1 MRVFSIPI
9 LPAMLIWLAVPNV
22 WAAKPGG
29 APTATP
35 VVAAEA
41 RVQPLSERVEA
52 LGTLQA
58 NESVAI
64 TSKVT
69 ETISVVHFDD
79 NQRVRAGDPL
89 VEMTSAEEHAL
100 LEEASVRA
108 REAERQYNRV
118 RSLVAQR
125 SASESLLDERKRD
138 LDTARALLTA
148 IESRVADRFLKAP
161 FDGVLGLRNVS
172 QGALVEPGDL
182 ITTLDDDRLMK
193 LDFSV
198 PSVHLASLQPGLG
211 IEATSSAFGARV
223 FKGVV
228 RGVDSRVD
236 PVTRSVRVRAILPN
250 PDFTLKPGLLMRVV
264 LLLDPREALTVP
276 EAAILHRGQEHF
288 VLRLSEGEAGI
299 TAERTR
305 IRIGTRIPG
314 WVEVRDGLAPG
325 ERVVTEGQE
334 KVRPGQPLRLI
345 PSPGSDP
352 DASAKSQSQ
361 NPTDTTAGRMP

>member
-1 MRVFSIPI
+1 MRVFSISVLMPI
-9 LPAMLIWLAVPNV
+9 LVWLSVPNT

-29 APTATP
+29 TPSATP
-35 VVAAEA
+35 VVVAET
-41 RVQPLSERVEA
+41 RIQPLSERVEA

-64 TSKVT
+64 TSQVT

-79 NQRVRAGDPL
+79 GQRVRAGDPL

-100 LEEASVRA
+100 LEEARVRA
-108 REAERQYNRV
+108 REAERQYDRV
-118 RSLVAQR
+118 KSLVAQR
-125 SASESLLDERKRD
+125 SASESLLDERRRD
-138 LDTARALLTA
+138 LDTARALLAA
-148 IESRVADRFLKAP
+148 IESRVADRFIKAP

-172 QGALVEPGDL
+172 PGALVEPGDR

-211 IEATSSAFGARV
+211 IEATSSAFGARL

-228 RGVDSRVD
+228 RGIDSRID

-250 PDFTLKPGLLMRVV
+250 PDFRLKPGLLMRVE
-264 LLLDPREALTVP
+264 LMLDPREALTVP

-288 VLRLSEGEAGI
+288 VMRVSEGETGLM
-299 TAERTR
+299 AERIQ
-305 IRIGTRIPG
+305 IRIGTRLPG
-314 WVEVRDGLAPG
+314 WVEVRDGLEP
-325 ERVVTEGQE
+325 EDRVVTEGQE
-334 KVRPGQPLRLI
+334 KIRPGQPIRLVAA
-345 PSPGSDP
+345 PGSGT
-352 DASAKSQSQ
+352 DASTA
-361 NPTDTTAGRMP
+361 NRTDTTPGRMP

>member
-1 MRVFSIPI
+1 MRVFSMPI
-9 LPAMLIWLAVPNV
+9 LMTMLVWLAAPNA
-22 WAAKPGG
+22 WAAKSDG
-29 APTATP
+29 APAATP
-35 VVAAEA
+35 VVVAEA

-100 LEEASVRA
+100 LEEANVRA

-118 RSLVAQR
+118 RSLVTQR

-138 LDTARALLTA
+138 LDTARALLVA
-148 IESRVADRFLKAP
+148 IESRVADRFIKAP
-161 FDGVLGLRNVS
+161 FDGVLGLRTVS

-211 IEATSSAFGARV
+211 IEATSSAFGEQV
-223 FKGVV
+223 FRGVV
-228 RGVDSRVD
+228 RGVDSRID

-250 PDFTLKPGLLMRVV
+250 PDFRLKPGLLMRVV
-264 LLLDPREALTVP
+264 LLLDPREALMVP
-276 EAAILHRGQEHF
+276 EAAVLHRGQEHF
-288 VLRLSEGEAGI
+288 VLRVQESEAGL
-299 TAERTR
+299 TAERTQ
-305 IRIGTRIPG
+305 IHIGTRIPG

-334 KVRPGQPLRLI
+334 KVRPGQPIRFI
-345 PSPGSDP
+345 SSPGATN
-352 DASAKSQSQ
+352 ASSAPQ
-361 NPTDTTAGRMP
+361 TDTTPDPIP

>member
-1 MRVFSIPI
+1 MRVFSISVLMPI
-9 LPAMLIWLAVPNV
+9 LVWLSVPNT

-29 APTATP
+29 TPSATP
-35 VVAAEA
+35 VVVAET

-64 TSKVT
+64 TSQVT

-79 NQRVRAGDPL
+79 GQRVRAGDPL

-100 LEEASVRA
+100 LEEARVRA
-108 REAERQYNRV
+108 REAERQYDRV
-118 RSLVAQR
+118 KSLVAQR
-125 SASESLLDERKRD
+125 SASESLLDERQRD
-138 LDTARALLTA
+138 LDTARALLAA
-148 IESRVADRFLKAP
+148 IESRVADRFIKAP

-172 QGALVEPGDL
+172 PGALVEPGDR

-211 IEATSSAFGARV
+211 IEATSSAFGARL

-228 RGVDSRVD
+228 RGIDSRID

-250 PDFTLKPGLLMRVV
+250 PDFRLKPGLLMRVV
-264 LLLDPREALTVP
+264 LMLDPREALTVP

-288 VLRLSEGEAGI
+288 VMRVSEGEAGLM
-299 TAERTR
+299 AERIQ
-305 IRIGTRIPG
+305 IRIGTRLPG
-314 WVEVRDGLAPG
+314 WVEVRDGLEP
-325 ERVVTEGQE
+325 EDRVVTEGQE
-334 KVRPGQPLRLI
+334 KIRPGQPIRLVAA
-345 PSPGSDP
+345 PGSGT
-352 DASAKSQSQ
+352 DASTANQ
-361 NPTDTTAGRMP
+361 TDITPGRMP

>member
-1 MRVFSIPI
+1 MRVFSMPI
-9 LPAMLIWLAVPNV
+9 LMTMLVWLAAPNT

-35 VVAAEA
+35 VVVAETH
-41 RVQPLSERVEA
+41 VQPLSERVEA

-79 NQRVRAGDPL
+79 GQRVRAGDPL
-89 VEMTSAEEHAL
+89 VEMTSAEKQAL

-138 LDTARALLTA
+138 LDTARALLAA
-148 IESRVADRFLKAP
+148 IESRVADRFIKAP

-172 QGALVEPGDL
+172 TGALVTPGDL
-182 ITTLDDDRLMK
+182 IATLDDDRLMK

-198 PSVHLASLQPGLG
+198 SSIHLASLQPGLG
-211 IEATSSAFGARV
+211 IESTSSAFGERV

-250 PDFTLKPGLLMRVV
+250 PEFTLKPGLLMRVV
-264 LLLDPREALTVP
+264 LLLDPREALTIP
-276 EAAILHRGQEHF
+276 ESAVLHRGQAHF
-288 VLRLSEGEAGI
+288 VMRVSEGDAGL
-299 TAERTR
+299 TAERIQ
-305 IRIGTRIPG
+305 IRVGTRIPG
-314 WVEVRDGLAPG
+314 WVEVRDGLEPG
-325 ERVVTEGQE
+325 ARVVTEGQE
-334 KVRPGQPLRLI
+334 NIRPGQPIRLV
-345 PSPGSDP
+345 PSPSSEVSAMP
-352 DASAKSQSQ
+352 APNANRMDALRSPAS
-361 NPTDTTAGRMP
+361 

>member
-1 MRVFSIPI
+1 MRLF
-9 LPAMLIWLAVPNV
+9 LMLIWCVLPNA

-29 APTATP
+29 APPATP
-35 VVAAEA
+35 VVIAEA
-41 RVQPLSERVEA
+41 QVQPLSERVEA

-118 RSLVAQR
+118 KSLVAQR

-138 LDTARALLTA
+138 LDTARALLVA
-148 IESRVADRFLKAP
+148 IESRVADRLLKAP
-161 FDGVLGLRNVS
+161 FDGVLGLRTVS
-172 QGALVEPGDL
+172 QGALVTPGDL

-193 LDFSV
+193 LDFSI

-211 IEATSSAFGARV
+211 IEATSSAFGERV

-228 RGVDSRVD
+228 RGVDSRID

-250 PDFTLKPGLLMRVV
+250 PEFMLKPGLLMRVE

-288 VLRLSEGEAGI
+288 VLRVSEGETAL
-299 TAERTR
+299 TAERLQ

-314 WVEVRDGLAPG
+314 WVEVRSGLAPG

-334 KVRPGQPLRLI
+334 KVRPGQPIR
-345 PSPGSDP
+345 PVAGPGS
-352 DASAKSQSQ
+352 SAEVAAESGV
-361 NPTDTTAGRMP
+361 NPADTTPGPRP

>member
-1 MRVFSIPI
+1 MPVFSMPI
-9 LPAMLIWLAVPNV
+9 LISTLVWLAAPNA
-22 WAAKPGG
+22 WASGPGEK
-29 APTATP
+29 PTAVP
-35 VVAAEA
+35 VVAAEVH
-41 RVQPLSERVEA
+41 VQPLSERVEA

-58 NESVAI
+58 DESVAI
-64 TSKVT
+64 TSQVT

-79 NQRVRAGDPL
+79 GQRVRAGDPL

-100 LEEASVRA
+100 LEEARVRT
-108 REAERQYNRV
+108 REAERQYERV
-118 RSLVAQR
+118 KSLVAQR

-148 IESRVADRFLKAP
+148 IESRVADRFIKAP

-172 QGALVEPGDL
+172 PGALVEPGDL

-228 RGVDSRVD
+228 RGIDSRID

-288 VLRLSEGEAGI
+288 VLRLSEDEAGI
-299 TAERTR
+299 TAERIR

-345 PSPGSDP
+345 AGPGSGP
-352 DASAKSQSQ
+352 DEAAKPQ
-361 NPTDTTAGRMP
+361 TDTTPGRMP

>member
-1 MRVFSIPI
+1 MRLF
-9 LPAMLIWLAVPNV
+9 LMLIWCVLPNA
-22 WAAKPGG
+22 WADKPGG
-29 APTATP
+29 APAATP
-35 VVAAEA
+35 VVAAGA

-118 RSLVAQR
+118 KSLVAQR

-138 LDTARALLTA
+138 LDTARALLVA
-148 IESRVADRFLKAP
+148 IESRVADRFIKAP

-172 QGALVEPGDL
+172 QGALVTPGDL

-211 IEATSSAFGARV
+211 IEATSSAFGERV

-228 RGVDSRVD
+228 RGVDSRID

-250 PDFTLKPGLLMRVV
+250 PEFRLKPGLLMRVV

-288 VLRLSEGEAGI
+288 VMRVLEGDAGLK
-299 TAERTR
+299 AERIQ

-314 WVEVRDGLAPG
+314 WVEVRDGLEPD

-334 KVRPGQPLRLI
+334 KIRPDQPIRLVSS
-345 PSPGSDP
+345 PSSGSSPDVPAATDP
-352 DASAKSQSQ
+352 SASRTDARRSPA
-361 NPTDTTAGRMP
+361 P

>member
-1 MRVFSIPI
+1 MPI
-9 LPAMLIWLAVPNV
+9 LIAMLVWPAVSNV

-29 APTATP
+29 APPATP
-35 VVAAEA
+35 VVVAET

-100 LEEASVRA
+100 LEEAGVRL
-108 REAERQYNRV
+108 REAERQYDRV
-118 RSLVAQR
+118 RSLAARR
-125 SASESLLDERKRD
+125 SASESLLDERQRD
-138 LDTARALLTA
+138 LDTARALLAA
-148 IESRVADRFLKAP
+148 IESRVADRFIKAP

-172 QGALVEPGDL
+172 QGALVTPGDL

-198 PSVHLASLQPGLG
+198 SSVHLASLQPGLG

-228 RGVDSRVD
+228 RGIDSRVD

-264 LLLDPREALTVP
+264 LMLDPREALTVP

-288 VLRLSEGEAGI
+288 VLRLTEGESGP
-299 TAERTR
+299 TTERLQ

-314 WVEVRDGLAPG
+314 WVEVRDGLEPG
-325 ERVVTEGQE
+325 DRVVTEGQE
-334 KVRPGQPLRLI
+334 KIRPGQPIRLVAG
-345 PSPGSDP
+345 PGSAP
-352 DASAKSQSQ
+352 DDSTA
-361 NPTDTTAGRMP
+361 NRTDTTQNRMP

>member
-1 MRVFSIPI
+1 MPVFSMPI
-9 LPAMLIWLAVPNV
+9 LISTLVWLAALNA
-22 WAAKPGG
+22 WASGPGEK
-29 APTATP
+29 PTAVP

-41 RVQPLSERVEA
+41 HVQPLSERVEA

-58 NESVAI
+58 DESVAI
-64 TSKVT
+64 TSQVT

-79 NQRVRAGDPL
+79 GQRVRAGDPL

-100 LEEASVRA
+100 LEEARVRT
-108 REAERQYNRV
+108 REAERQYERV
-118 RSLVAQR
+118 KSLVAQR

-148 IESRVADRFLKAP
+148 IESRVADRFIKAP
-161 FDGVLGLRNVS
+161 FEGVLGLRNVS
-172 QGALVEPGDL
+172 PGALVEPGDL

-211 IEATSSAFGARV
+211 IEATSSAFGTRV

-228 RGVDSRVD
+228 RGIDSRID

-264 LLLDPREALTVP
+264 LLLDPRKALTVP

-288 VLRLSEGEAGI
+288 VLRLSEDEAGI
-299 TAERTR
+299 TAERIR

-345 PSPGSDP
+345 AGPGSGP
-352 DASAKSQSQ
+352 DEAAKPQ
-361 NPTDTTAGRMP
+361 TDATPGRMP